1 MNRRFAH
8 RLKLRSGI
16 AMVTVSM
23 ILIFMMIIAIIA
35 LKLMLRG
42 TGVTGSSRRYLTVF
56 DAAESGIE
64 VGMLNIE
71 SAAASGTVPTS
82 GDVNVGSQTVTL
94 VIEHIFTGV
103 VAGANIVFGGT
114 GYEGVGTGI
123 SSGGTAVY
131 YRIESNARGPVEEQ
145 TILETAYRK
154 IVGISAR

>member
-1 MNRRFAH
+1 
-8 RLKLRSGI
+8 
-16 AMVTVSM
+16 MVTVSM

-35 LKLMLRG
+35 LKLLIRSS
-42 TGVTGSSRRYLTVF
+42 GVTGSSRRYLTVF

-64 VGMLNIE
+64 IGMLNIE
-71 SAAASGTVPTS
+71 SAAAGGTVPVS
-82 GDVNVGSQTVTL
+82 GGVSVGTQTVSL
-94 VIEHIFTGV
+94 IIEHIFTGT

-131 YRIESNARGPVEEQ
+131 YRIQSDAQGPVEEQ
-145 TILETAYRK
+145 TVIETAYRK